1 MNWFI
6 NLNQSIDLNTSNQ
19 FNGSEVIN
27 FEKAIVISSN
37 KNTFVINKTTGT
49 IEFKKKFSS
58 IIKPLISNNLLF
70 LISKN
75 NLLICMNIKNGNILY
90 SYNINEKIAEFLNVK
105 KRKVEFNSMMLL
117 NSKIFIFLKN
127 SYVLK
132 FKLNGN
138 LEKIIKLPT
147 KIASKPIIIDKSIL
161 YVDSNNKLSVID

>member
-1 MNWFI
+1 
-6 NLNQSIDLNTSNQ
+6 
-19 FNGSEVIN
+19 
-27 FEKAIVISSN
+27 
-37 KNTFVINKTTGT
+37 
-49 IEFKKKFSS
+49 
-58 IIKPLISNNLLF
+58 
-70 LISKN
+70 
-75 NLLICMNIKNGNILY
+75 MNIKNGNILY